1 MDSTTSEKCCKG
13 SSVFHDRRL
22 VATLIIVL
30 LLLGVFLFAE
40 SIKSFRE
47 YSFVGSGVPVTNT
60 ISVSGEGEMF
70 AIPDTAVFTFSVIE
84 TAETV
89 AATED
94 LASEKVNA
102 AVEALKEMGIE
113 EKDIKTVSFNLY
125 PKYEWNTPECLRYP
139 CPGRTQ
145 VQTGFELNQSVQV
158 KVRDTAQAG
167 GAIETVT
174 GLEVQNVSGLSF
186 SVADEDEVMAEART
200 LAIEDAKVKAEA
212 LAEELGVRLVRIVGF
227 NEQGGDMPMPYMARS
242 EALGLGG
249 AMDDAAVSL
258 PAGEDRIVSNVHI
271 VYEIR

>member
-1 MDSTTSEKCCKG
+1 MDSTTSEKCCKE
-13 SSVFHDRRL
+13 SAVFHDRRL

-60 ISVSGEGEMF
+60 ISVSGEGEQF

-89 AATED
+89 GETED

-102 AVEALKEMGIE
+102 AVAALEEMGIE

-125 PKYEWNTPECLRYP
+125 PKYEWTTPECLRYP

-145 VQTGFELNQSVQV
+145 VQTGFEVNSSVQV
-158 KVRDTAQAG
+158 KVRDTAEAG
-167 GAIETVT
+167 AAIEAVT

-186 SVADEDEVMAEART
+186 SVADEDEVMAEARA
-200 LAIEDAKVKAEA
+200 LAIEDAKAKAEK

-227 NEQGGDMPMPYMARS
+227 SEGGRGVPVPMMARA
-242 EALGLGG
+242 EATGLGG
-249 AMDDAAVSL
+249 AMDDTAVSVQV
-258 PAGEDRIVSNVHI
+258 GEDRIVSNVQV